1 MITQNLFNTRPK
13 TFMDYEP
20 GKIPK
25 KEEWASQSTT
35 QTKTYDPF
43 ASNVKL
49 VGDDVTEKDYDTFFE
64 GFNSVNILP
73 LQKET
78 RSAQKPKLRDALYR
92 PSVDGEPTIQTLPYI
107 PSVHGE
113 PKIQKFSY
121 SPSEN
126 GEANISLYSAT
137 TPTHIKV
144 KNASQKSEETLWD
157 KAWDKIKEP
166 WVDRKN
172 LLDELERM
180 YGDLSLEARSA
191 MKTAFDPREDKKSRE
206 AAAKIIKDE
215 IMRIHYGRNRYNVGL
230 PKNKEQA
237 EKWGWKTVV
246 ANCHQFTAPDEEHD
260 HIKYVSPDGK
270 REVMFDYTGTKVI
283 TADEDVGTYNYAD
296 PDLWLAHFVVDIL
309 PWMRYGNTTEDSTE
323 WYERVGGFLGFG
335 N

>member
-25 KEEWASQSTT
+25 KEEWGSQSTT

-49 VGDDVTEKDYDTFFE
+49 VGDDMTEKDYDAFFE
-64 GFNSVNILP
+64 GFNSVNIMP
-73 LQKET
+73 LQKEK
-78 RSAQKPKLRDALYR
+78 RSVRKPEMQDALYR
-92 PSVDGEPTIQTLPYI
+92 PSVHGEPTIQTLPYI

-137 TPTHIKV
+137 TPTHIQV
-144 KNASQKSEETLWD
+144 KNASQKAEETLWD

-166 WVDRKN
+166 WVN
-172 LLDELERM
+172 LDASVDELERM
-180 YGDLSLEARSA
+180 YDNLSPEIKSA
-191 MKTAFDPREDKKSRE
+191 IETVLNPFSESKSRE
-206 AAAKIIKDE
+206 EANSFLQNE
-215 IMRIHYGRNRYNVGL
+215 IMRAHYGRNRYNVGL

-237 EKWGWKTVV
+237 EIWRWKPEL
-246 ANCHQFTAPDEEHD
+246 ANCHQNTAPKDKKYE

-270 REVMFDYTGTKVI
+270 REVIFDYTGTKVI

-309 PWMRYGNTTEDSTE
+309 PWLRYKNTPEDSTE
-323 WYERVGGFLGFG
+323 WYERVGGSLFG